1 MRDRTADSRGLTSE
15 QVWRSLKDD
24 GLEEMMMQKTLV
36 ALGLAFF
43 LLTSVVAAPVS
54 AQAVNDPKQPSVDN
68 PHMHFWGTG
77 DLSSCWTHF
86 DSNDSTGSSEEGYG
100 ERTYGSGQVEISLS
114 CRMQDNLKED
124 MYLNPNGTILIE
136 VGVNIFSGECEND
149 QGNCQELTLTLKR
162 GNLAVAS
169 QEFPAV
175 SVDGDDEQV
184 RWEVPVDRNMTVW
197 NKSIEEPTLDI
208 EFSKPGY
215 NGVGCG
221 LLFDCTGSFR
231 FYYSNNQDGMDVE
244 VLWPVVNMTEEAPD
258 GEGGDGEDGGS
269 LPGGLPGFGL
279 AAGLGS
285 LALAAV
291 AANSRSN
298 RD

>member
-1 MRDRTADSRGLTSE
+1 MMKRTVIGLS
-15 QVWRSLKDD
+15 
-24 GLEEMMMQKTLV
+24 
-36 ALGLAFF
+36 LAFF
-43 LLTSVVAAPVS
+43 LLSSVVAAPVS
-54 AQAVNDPKQPSVDN
+54 AQAANDPRQPSVEN

-100 ERTYGSGQVEISLS
+100 ERSYGSGQVEISLS

-149 QGNCQELTLTLKR
+149 QGNCQELTLTLRR

-175 SVDGDDEQV
+175 SVDGDDEQI
-184 RWEVPVDRNMTVW
+184 RWELPVDRNMTVW
-197 NKSIEEPTLDI
+197 NKSVEEPTLDI

-215 NGVGCG
+215 NGIECG
-221 LLFDCTGSFR
+221 LFADCTGTFR
-231 FYYSNNQDGMDVE
+231 FYYSNNQDGMDAE
-244 VLWPVVNMTEEAPD
+244 VLWPVMNMTEVPSG

-291 AANSRSN
+291 AGSSRLS

>member
-1 MRDRTADSRGLTSE
+1 MTNE

-24 GLEEMMMQKTLV
+24 GLEERMMQKTLV
-36 ALGLAFF
+36 ALSLAFF
-43 LLTSVVAAPVS
+43 LLSSVVAAPVS
-54 AQAVNDPKQPSVDN
+54 AQAANDPKQPSVEN

-149 QGNCQELTLTLKR
+149 QGNCQELTLTLRR

-175 SVDGDDEQV
+175 SVDGDDEQI
-184 RWEVPVDRNMTVW
+184 RWELPVDRNMTVW
-197 NKSIEEPTLDI
+197 NKSIEEPTIDI

-231 FYYSNNQDGMDVE
+231 FYYSNNQEGMDAE
-244 VLWPVVNMTEEAPD
+244 VLWPVMNMTEVPSD

-291 AANSRSN
+291 GANSRIN
-298 RD
+298 RN

>member
-1 MRDRTADSRGLTSE
+1 MASRLI
-15 QVWRSLKDD
+15 SLS
-24 GLEEMMMQKTLV
+24 MV
-36 ALGLAFF
+36 FF
-43 LLTSVVAAPVS
+43 LLSSVVAAPAS
-54 AQAVNDPKQPSVDN
+54 AQAADDPRQPSVDN

-114 CRMQDNLKED
+114 CRAQDNFKED
-124 MYLNPNGTILIE
+124 MYLNPNGTILVEI
-136 VGVNIFSGECEND
+136 GVNIFSGECEND
-149 QGNCQELTLTLKR
+149 QGNCQELTLTLRR

-184 RWEVPVDRNMTVW
+184 RWEIPVNNNMTVW
-197 NKSIEEPTLDI
+197 NKSIEEPVIDI

-221 LLFDCTGSFR
+221 LIFDCTGSFR
-231 FYYSNNQDGMDVE
+231 FYYSNNEDGMDAE
-244 VLWPVVNMTEEAPD
+244 VNFPIINMTEAVDP
-258 GEGGDGEDGGS
+258 DGEDGSGNGGS
-269 LPGGLPGFGL
+269 DDGALPGFGILAGL
-279 AAGLGS
+279 AAM
-285 LALAAV
+285 AMAV
-291 AANSRSN
+291 IVPR
-298 RD
+298 RGPLTPRQ

>member
-1 MRDRTADSRGLTSE
+1 MTGL
-15 QVWRSLKDD
+15 V
-24 GLEEMMMQKTLV
+24 GEMMQRTLV
-36 ALGLAFF
+36 SLSLAFF
-43 LLTSVVAAPVS
+43 LLSSVVAAPVS
-54 AQAVNDPKQPSVDN
+54 AQAANDPRQPSVEN

-86 DSNDSTGSSEEGYG
+86 DNNDSTGSSEEGYG

-136 VGVNIFSGECEND
+136 VGVNIFSGECDND
-149 QGNCQELTLTLKR
+149 QGNCQELTLTLRR

-175 SVDGDDEQV
+175 SVDGDDEQI
-184 RWEVPVDRNMTVW
+184 RWELPVDRNMTVW
-197 NKSIEEPTLDI
+197 NKSVEEPTLDI

-215 NGVGCG
+215 NGIECG
-221 LLFDCTGSFR
+221 LFADCTGTFR
-231 FYYSNNQDGMDVE
+231 FYYSNNQDGMDAE
-244 VLWPVVNMTEEAPD
+244 VLWPVVNITEENPE
-258 GEGGDGEDGGS
+258 GEGGDGEDSGS

-291 AANSRSN
+291 AGSSRLS

>member
-1 MRDRTADSRGLTSE
+1 
-15 QVWRSLKDD
+15 
-24 GLEEMMMQKTLV
+24 MMQRTLV
-36 ALGLAFF
+36 SLSMAFF
-43 LLTSVVAAPVS
+43 LLSSVMAAPVS
-54 AQAVNDPKQPSVDN
+54 AQAVNDPRQPSVEN

-86 DSNDSTGSSEEGYG
+86 DSNDSTGSSEEGFG
-100 ERTYGSGQVEISLS
+100 ERSYGSGQVEISLS
-114 CRMQDNLKED
+114 CRMQDNLKEN

-136 VGVNIFSGECEND
+136 VAVNIFSGECDND
-149 QGNCQELTLTLKR
+149 QGNCQELTLTLRR

-175 SVDGDDEQV
+175 SVDGDDEQI
-184 RWEVPVDRNMTVW
+184 RWEVSVDRNMTVW
-197 NKSIEEPTLDI
+197 NKSVEEPTLDI

-215 NGVGCG
+215 NGIECG
-221 LLFDCTGSFR
+221 LFADCTGTFR
-231 FYYSNNQDGMDVE
+231 FYYSNNQDGMDAE
-244 VLWPVVNMTEEAPD
+244 VLWPVMNMTEVPSE

-291 AANSRSN
+291 AGSSRLS

>member
-1 MRDRTADSRGLTSE
+1 
-15 QVWRSLKDD
+15 
-24 GLEEMMMQKTLV
+24 LEENVMQKTLV
-36 ALGLAFF
+36 AFGLAFF
-43 LLTSVVAAPVS
+43 LLSSVVAAPVS
-54 AQAVNDPKQPSVDN
+54 AQAANDPKQPSVEN

-149 QGNCQELTLTLKR
+149 QGNCQELTLTLRR

-197 NKSIEEPTLDI
+197 NKSIEEPTIDI

-231 FYYSNNQDGMDVE
+231 FYYSNNQDGMDAE
-244 VLWPVVNMTEEAPD
+244 VLWPVMNMTEVPSD
-258 GEGGDGEDGGS
+258 GEGGDEEDGGS

-291 AANSRSN
+291 AGSSRLS

>member
-1 MRDRTADSRGLTSE
+1 
-15 QVWRSLKDD
+15 
-24 GLEEMMMQKTLV
+24 MMQRTLV
-36 ALGLAFF
+36 SLSLAFF
-43 LLTSVVAAPVS
+43 LLSSVVAAPVS
-54 AQAVNDPKQPSVDN
+54 AQAANDPRQPSVEN

-86 DSNDSTGSSEEGYG
+86 DGNDSTGSSEEGYG

-114 CRMQDNLKED
+114 CRMQDNLKEN

-136 VGVNIFSGECEND
+136 VGVNIYSGECEND
-149 QGNCQELTLTLKR
+149 QGNCQELTLTLRR

-175 SVDGDDEQV
+175 SIDGDDEQI
-184 RWEVPVDRNMTVW
+184 RWELPVDRNMTVW
-197 NKSIEEPTLDI
+197 NKSVEEPTLDI

-215 NGVGCG
+215 QGIECG
-221 LLFDCTGSFR
+221 WIDDCTGSFR
-231 FYYSNNQDGMDVE
+231 FYYSNNQDGMDAE
-244 VLWPVVNMTEEAPD
+244 VLWPVINMTEEVP
-258 GEGGDGEDGGS
+258 GEGDSGGDNGGS

-291 AANSRSN
+291 AGSSRLN

>member
-1 MRDRTADSRGLTSE
+1 
-15 QVWRSLKDD
+15 
-24 GLEEMMMQKTLV
+24 MMKKTLV
-36 ALGLAFF
+36 ALSLAFF
-43 LLTSVVAAPVS
+43 LLSSVVAAPVS
-54 AQAVNDPKQPSVDN
+54 AQAAEDPRQPSVDN

-114 CRMQDNLKED
+114 CRMQDNLKD
-124 MYLNPNGTILIE
+124 NMYLNPNGTILIE
-136 VGVNIFSGECEND
+136 VAVNIFSGECEND
-149 QGNCQELTLTLKR
+149 QGNCQELTLTLRR

-175 SVDGDDEQV
+175 SVDGDDEQI
-184 RWEVPVDRNMTVW
+184 RWEVSVDRNMTVW
-197 NKSIEEPTLDI
+197 NKSVEEPTLDI

-215 NGVGCG
+215 NGLGCG
-221 LLFDCTGSFR
+221 VILDCTGSFR
-231 FYYSNNQDGMDVE
+231 FYYSNNQDGMTAE
-244 VLWPVVNMTEEAPD
+244 ANFPVINMTKEVP
-258 GEGGDGEDGGS
+258 GEGDGGGDDGGS

-285 LALAAV
+285 LAIAAV

>member
-1 MRDRTADSRGLTSE
+1 
-15 QVWRSLKDD
+15 
-24 GLEEMMMQKTLV
+24 LEENVMQKTLV
-36 ALGLAFF
+36 AFGLAFF
-43 LLTSVVAAPVS
+43 LLSSVVAAPVS
-54 AQAVNDPKQPSVDN
+54 AQAANDPKQPSVEN

-149 QGNCQELTLTLKR
+149 QGNCQELTLTLRR

-175 SVDGDDEQV
+175 SVDGDDEQI
-184 RWEVPVDRNMTVW
+184 RWELPVDRNMTVW
-197 NKSIEEPTLDI
+197 NKSIEEPTIDI

-231 FYYSNNQDGMDVE
+231 FYYSNNQDGMDAE
-244 VLWPVVNMTEEAPD
+244 VLWPVMNMTEVPSD
-258 GEGGDGEDGGS
+258 GEGGDEEDGGS

-291 AANSRSN
+291 AGSSRLS

>member
-1 MRDRTADSRGLTSE
+1 MTSE

-24 GLEEMMMQKTLV
+24 GLEQRMMQKTLV
-36 ALGLAFF
+36 ALSLAFF
-43 LLTSVVAAPVS
+43 LLSSVVAAPVS
-54 AQAVNDPKQPSVDN
+54 AQAVNDPKQPSVEN

-136 VGVNIFSGECEND
+136 VGVNIFSGECDND

-162 GNLAVAS
+162 GNLAIAS

-184 RWEVPVDRNMTVW
+184 RWELPVDRNMTVW
-197 NKSIEEPTLDI
+197 NKSVEEPTLDI

-215 NGVGCG
+215 NGIECG
-221 LLFDCTGSFR
+221 LFADCTGTFR
-231 FYYSNNQDGMDVE
+231 FYYSNNQDGMDAE
-244 VLWPVVNMTEEAPD
+244 VLWPVVNMTEETPD
-258 GEGGDGEDGGS
+258 GEGGEGEDGGS

-279 AAGLGS
+279 VAGLAS

-291 AANSRSN
+291 AGSSRIS

>member
-1 MRDRTADSRGLTSE
+1 
-15 QVWRSLKDD
+15 
-24 GLEEMMMQKTLV
+24 MMQKTLV

-43 LLTSVVAAPVS
+43 LLSSVVAAPVS

-86 DSNDSTGSSEEGYG
+86 DNNDSTGSSEEGYG

-184 RWEVPVDRNMTVW
+184 RWELPVDRNMTVW
-197 NKSIEEPTLDI
+197 NKSIEEPTIDI

-231 FYYSNNQDGMDVE
+231 FYYSNNQEGMDAE
-244 VLWPVVNMTEEAPD
+244 VLWPVVNMTEDAPD
-258 GEGGDGEDGGS
+258 GGGGDGEDSGS

-279 AAGLGS
+279 AAGLAS

-291 AANSRSN
+291 AGNSRIN